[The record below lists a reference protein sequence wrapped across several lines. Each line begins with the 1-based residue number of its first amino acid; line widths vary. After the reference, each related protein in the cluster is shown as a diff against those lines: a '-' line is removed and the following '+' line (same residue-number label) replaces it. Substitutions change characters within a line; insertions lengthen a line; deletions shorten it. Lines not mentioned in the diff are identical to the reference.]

1 MSTTFSN
8 TTRKYPFFDLS
19 EIIQEPDFTFK
30 PQQPL
35 KPVRSG
41 NRLPGLALKSGYK
54 HWQQFFNGAETHGPV
69 ILRQL
74 LNKTLVISFYSSEWQ
89 EHGTDQL
96 IQLNSIRAEVQARG
110 GNLLVIA
117 TGRDRELEKLV
128 WDNSLSLIFYFDSAH
143 EIARSLRIFDETNP
157 TWSWF
162 SGIDTNVPLPATYV
176 IDAAGQIVYDHAP
189 VNKLSAFS
197 AKNVL
202 SAVYEASL
210 VANLRRS
217 A

>member
-1 MSTTFSN
+1 MSTTFPN
-8 TTRKYPFFDLS
+8 TARKYPFFDLS

-30 PQQPL
+30 PNEAL

-41 NRLPGLALKSGYK
+41 NRLPGLTLKSGYK
-54 HWQQFFNGAETHGPV
+54 HWQQFFNGAETPGHV

-74 LNKTLVISFYSSEWQ
+74 LNKPLVISFYSPEWQ
-89 EHGTDQL
+89 QHGTDQL
-96 IQLNSIRAEVQARG
+96 KQLNAIRAEITARG

-128 WDNSLSLIFYFDSAH
+128 WDNSLSLIFYFDNTC
-143 EIARSLRIFDETNP
+143 EIARSLRIFDEANP
-157 TWSWF
+157 TWSRF
-162 SGIDTNVPLPATYV
+162 PGIDTNVPLPATYV
-176 IDAAGQIVYDHAP
+176 IDAAGQIVYDHAH

-197 AKNVL
+197 SDEL
-202 SAVYEASL
+202 ISTVYEASL